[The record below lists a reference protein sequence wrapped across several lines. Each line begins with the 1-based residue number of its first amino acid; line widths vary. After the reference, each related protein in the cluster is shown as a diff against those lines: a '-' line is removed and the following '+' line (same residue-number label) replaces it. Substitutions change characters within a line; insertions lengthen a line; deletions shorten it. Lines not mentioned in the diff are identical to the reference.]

1 MLFRML
7 QGLWTGMHAYSEDGN
22 VFNLSQRRDGRGA
35 FSTNQ
40 SYDDGGWEKYYRRER
55 PELHLDAAGNPSVFD
70 SGIGVLSLLY
80 R

>member
-1 MLFRML
+1 
-7 QGLWTGMHAYSEDGN
+7 MHAYSEDGN

-55 PELHLDAAGNPSVFD
+55 PELHLDAAGNPSVFY